1 MIDPSTPTDEGPA
14 LLASTPRPLPAALRR
29 AALTV
34 ALSALACGAG
44 TAQAQTRVLE
54 SVIVEQSSIIERFS
68 PPPVKGSASLQV
80 SALADRIPPEFAAQ
94 RSFVL
99 RAIRIE
105 GATQLPV
112 DALRPQ
118 WADLLGREISVAKL
132 FQLTARIEQQYRNAG
147 LLALATV
154 PDQDLA
160 GGDIRIVVF
169 DQSYIGTVE
178 TRGVDPALRQRLDPY
193 IGRLVA
199 MQPLRIRQIERILLL
214 MSDIAGMN
222 IEGKLRKPDQ
232 PANGGSMTL
241 DIAFDKRVARAALDN
256 RGTEEVGP
264 IQAFATYQENDLLGL
279 FESTTVSGATIPNQ
293 PRELMFGQ
301 FAQDFPI
308 GHDGVHVGY
317 QVDVADSRPG
327 GELDSLDL
335 AVTSVTGELY
345 ASYGVLRTIDH
356 SVFGRV
362 RLQTRNT
369 DLDIGNR
376 TSSRD
381 RYRWLGIGVE
391 SEHQTAA
398 GPLALQ
404 AEFQQGLDAFGA
416 TEQGAALASRS
427 AADPDFQVLTA
438 SADLSVDLTER
449 ITVVGRA
456 AGQYAFGPLP
466 SVVQMAFGGDPFG
479 RAFDSGAVS
488 GDSGIAG
495 SIEASFDTDLPV
507 DFVRGSAAYGFVD
520 YGMLWFRG
528 DDHTGERASLGSAG
542 IGFRA
547 FLEQGF
553 AVDAT
558 LAVPIDYDDDVKDTG
573 AQVFLSVKKRF

>member
-1 MIDPSTPTDEGPA
+1 M
-14 LLASTPRPLPAALRR
+14 LASAPRPLPAAFRR

-118 WADLLGREISVAKL
+118 WADLLGREISVAEL

-169 DQSYIGTVE
+169 DQSYIETVE

-293 PRELMFGQ
+293 PRELLFGQ

-369 DLDIGNR
+369 DLDIGNQ

-404 AEFQQGLDAFGA
+404 VEFLQGLDAFGA